1 MLPDR
6 CSIRYKDKDCPNPPS
21 YVVSIMHDSGEYMVG
36 VVCEEHRSQMESRL
50 NIMQSNGEI
59 PKGSI
64 KFVELKSVGTDCITN
79 YQNDLDNFL

>member
-6 CSIRYKDKDCPNPPS
+6 CSIKDKEGDCPNPPS

-36 VVCEEHRSQMESRL
+36 VVCKEHRSQMESRL
-50 NIMQSNGEI
+50 EVMQNNGDM

-64 KFVELKSVGTDCITN
+64 KFVELKPVGTDCVAN
-79 YQNDLDNFL
+79 YPDDRGFLS